1 MQVSEQGLI
10 MVAGLEGGCLSPY
23 LDSVNVVTIGFGSTV
38 SEIPG
43 LSLSHPNITMQQ
55 AIDLLSN
62 GMQKY
67 VDALNDALT
76 IQVSQ
81 TQFDALV
88 SWVYNTGYGGLA
100 KRTAIIDCNCG
111 AFELVPSALML
122 WNKPPEII
130 GRRTKEKELFQN
142 GIYAGNG
149 KALIFPISSSHHPIY
164 SKGYEVDVASL
175 LHT

>member
-1 MQVSEQGLI
+1 MQISEQGLI

-23 LDSVNVVTIGFGSTV
+23 LDSVGVVTIGFGSTV
-38 SEIPG
+38 SEIPH
-43 LSLSHPNITMQQ
+43 LSLSHPDITMQQ

-67 VDALNDALT
+67 VDALNRALT
-76 IQVSQ
+76 IQLSQ
-81 TQFDALV
+81 TQFDALA

-111 AFELVPSALML
+111 AFELVPTALMM

-130 GRRTKEKELFQN
+130 KRRQKEAALFHA
-142 GIYAGNG
+142 GVYSGNG
-149 KALIFPISSSHHPIY
+149 KANIFPVNSSHHPMY
-164 SKGYEVDVASL
+164 SKGHEVDVASL
-175 LHT
+175 LHP